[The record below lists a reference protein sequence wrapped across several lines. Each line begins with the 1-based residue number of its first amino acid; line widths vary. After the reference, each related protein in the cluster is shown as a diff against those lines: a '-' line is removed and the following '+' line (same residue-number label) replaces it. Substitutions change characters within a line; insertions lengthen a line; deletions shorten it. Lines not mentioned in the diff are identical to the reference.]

1 MPEAY
6 DVFAAVYDQVQDTD
20 IHALADYICRLDMLL
35 NHRKQSGDGKR
46 GQPILLDLGC
56 GTGQFCFE
64 MARRGYDP
72 IGIDR
77 STAMLT
83 IARDRMAQIR
93 KDNNVLDALFIQQ
106 DIRSFELYGTVDLAV
121 SLLDTVNHLTKNEDV
136 LAFLKQCQHYLNP
149 GGLLIFD
156 VLSWHHVSVI
166 LDRQLFYQDQPDF
179 TLLWQN
185 DFSQASHVNDVSV
198 TLFLHHT
205 DRFYERFDDHIRE
218 RFYSKEALLSLIMQ
232 TDFELIGRW
241 GPLRQSEPRENDE
254 RIFYILRKEMT

>member
-6 DVFAAVYDQVQDTD
+6 DSFAAVYDQVQSID
-20 IHALADYICRLDMLL
+20 IHALADYICHLDTRL
-35 NHRKQSGDGKR
+35 NQRKQKGDGR
-46 GQPILLDLGC
+46 DGQPILLDLGC

-77 STAMLT
+77 SSGMLT
-83 IARDRMAQIR
+83 IARDRMVQNR
-93 KDNNVLDALFIQQ
+93 GDEQRLDGLFIQQ

-121 SLLDTVNHLTKNEDV
+121 SLFDTVNHLNEKKDV
-136 LAFLKQCQHYLNP
+136 LAFLKRCQHYLNP

-166 LDRQLFYQDQPDF
+166 LDHQLFYHDQPEF

-185 DFSQASHVNDVSV
+185 DFSQESHLNDVSV
-198 TLFLHHT
+198 TLFLHHA
-205 DRFYERFDDHIRE
+205 DRLYERLDDHVRE
-218 RFYSKEALLSLIMQ
+218 RFYSEEELLSLIMQ
-232 TDFELIGRW
+232 TDYELIGRW
-241 GPLRQSEPRENDE
+241 GPLRQSEPQENDE
-254 RIFYILRKEMT
+254 RVFYVLRKKMT